1 MDRPSLNCLSSPR
14 ATAGAYIVSI
24 NGSSLA
30 QLPLLP
36 QGDRKGPIPT
46 QHHSRP
52 YKDYDQSGNYL
63 LYIHA
68 YYLLFLV
75 LIEYA
80 SYMLHFASYFLA
92 QQLICCVRD
101 GSCKG
106 ISGFRM

>member
-1 MDRPSLNCLSSPR
+1 MALH
-14 ATAGAYIVSI
+14 GKHQ
-24 NGSSLA
+24 SSLA

-46 QHHSRP
+46 QHLSRP

-63 LYIHA
+63 LYVRV
-68 YYLLFLV
+68 YYLFFLLF
-75 LIEYA
+75 IEYA
-80 SYMLHFASYFLA
+80 AHMSHFASYFLA

-101 GSCKG
+101 CSCKS

>member
-14 ATAGAYIVSI
+14 ATAGAYIVSN

-46 QHHSRP
+46 QHLSRP
-52 YKDYDQSGNYL
+52 YKDYDQSGNYP
-63 LYIHA
+63 LYVHD
-68 YYLLFLV
+68 YYSLFII

-92 QQLICCVRD
+92 QQLICCVRY

>member
-1 MDRPSLNCLSSPR
+1 MDWSSVRGLYVVR
-14 ATAGAYIVSI
+14 AAGGAYIVSV

-36 QGDRKGPIPT
+36 QGDHKGPIPT
-46 QHHSRP
+46 QHLSRP
-52 YKDYDQSGNYL
+52 YKDYDQNGNYL
-63 LYIHA
+63 LYVHD

-101 GSCKG
+101 CSCKG
-106 ISGFRM
+106 I